1 MHTPS
6 QAVSTGHKTDILA
19 FAAGIWLLQQQSALP
34 GLFWAWLLLTLP
46 LLLYALRRGNP
57 FLRSLLRLG
66 LWLGFGFFWA
76 ASFAHWRLADALPEV
91 WEGRDIKVS
100 GVIASLPVTNER
112 GLRFEFDVE
121 HAATSGAKVPAHIQ
135 LSWFDD
141 GGFGRAAT
149 HAVPSLHPG
158 ERWELTVRLKR
169 PHGNANPYGFDYEA
183 WLLERNIR
191 ATGYVHE
198 AQGNRR
204 LAERVYRPGYLI
216 EVVREA
222 ASQRLSQVLGER
234 PYTGVLKAL
243 AIGEQSAISPAQWQV
258 FLRTGVNHLMS
269 ISGVHV
275 TMVSGLI
282 FALTYWLWRRS
293 QRLTLR
299 LPARKAAVV
308 TGAMAALVY
317 ALLSGFGVPTQR
329 TLFMLSVVAI
339 ALWLG
344 RTSRAFSVLSL
355 ALLAVLLL
363 DPWAVMSP
371 GFWLSFGA
379 VVLILYVS
387 AGRIGR
393 PHWLAEWGRVQWA
406 VTLGLVPALLAM
418 FQQVSIISPLANALA
433 IPLISLVVT
442 PLTLLGTIL
451 PLDFLLLLAHT
462 VMAWCMALL
471 TWFSELPAAVWQQ
484 HGPPPWSVI
493 VALCGV
499 LWLLLPRGF
508 PARWLGLLW
517 FAPLFLVQPPKP
529 GPGELWLTVLDVGQ
543 GLATVVRTQHHALL
557 YDAGPRFGG
566 DADSGSRIIV
576 PYLRGTGV
584 SHLDGMVITHDDID
598 HSGGAASVL
607 QSVPVG
613 WMISSLPEGSPMLT
627 GAGNK
632 FRCFAGQSWQWDG
645 VHFEIL
651 HPLWESYAREF
662 KDNDRGCV
670 LKISSAFGSV
680 LLPADIERWSEQ
692 DLLQRTPGLL
702 AANLLIV
709 PHHGSRTSSTDA
721 FIVAVNPTT
730 AIFTVG
736 YRNRFGHP
744 KPDVV
749 ERYLARGIKT
759 YRTDISGALDVHF
772 AAGGVSLQ
780 SQREMRRRYWQAAH

>member
-1 MHTPS
+1 M
-6 QAVSTGHKTDILA
+6 
-19 FAAGIWLLQQQSALP
+19 
-34 GLFWAWLLLTLP
+34 GLC
-46 LLLYALRRGNP
+46 
-57 FLRSLLRLG
+57 LG
-66 LWLGFGFFWA
+66 AGFFWA
-76 ASFAHWRLADALPEV
+76 AFFAQLRLADTLPER
-91 WEGRDIKVS
+91 WEGRDIQVS
-100 GVIASLPVTNER
+100 GVVSSLPVSNER

-121 HAATSGAKVPAHIQ
+121 RVIVAGAKVPAHIQ
-135 LSWFDD
+135 LSWFD
-141 GGFGRAAT
+141 GGFGKPAQ
-149 HAVPSLHPG
+149 HAIPPLHPG

-191 ATGYVHE
+191 ATGYVRDVVE
-198 AQGNRR
+198 NRR
-204 LAERVYRPGYLI
+204 VAQRVYRPAYLI

-222 ASQRLSQVLGER
+222 ASQRLSRVLGDS
-234 PYTGVLKAL
+234 PYAGVLKAL
-243 AIGEQSAISPAQWQV
+243 AIGEQSAISPPQWQV

-269 ISGVHV
+269 ISGLHV
-275 TMVSGLI
+275 TMVSSLI

-293 QRLTLR
+293 QRLTLH

-308 TGAMAALVY
+308 AGAVAALVY

-329 TLFMLSVVAI
+329 TLYMLSVVAI

-344 RTSRAFSVLSL
+344 RMSKSFTVLSL

-379 VVLILYVS
+379 VAVILYVS

-393 PHWLAEWGRVQWA
+393 PHWLAEWGKVQWA

-418 FQQVSIISPLANALA
+418 FQQVSIISPVANAVA

-451 PLDFLLLLAHT
+451 PLDFLLLAAHMF
-462 VMAWCMALL
+462 MAWCMTFL
-471 TWFSELPAAVWQQ
+471 TWLSALPAAVWQQ
-484 HGPPPWSVI
+484 HGPPAWTVV
-493 VALCGV
+493 VAMCGV

-508 PARWLGLLW
+508 PARWLGLIW

-529 GPGELWLTVLDVGQ
+529 GQGELWLTVLDVGQ

-584 SHLDGMVITHDDID
+584 SHLDGMVISHDDID
-598 HSGGAASVL
+598 HSGGAVSVL

-613 WMISSLPEGSPMLT
+613 WTASSLPEGTPMLLGET
-627 GAGNK
+627 NK
-632 FRCFAGQSWQWDG
+632 FRCFAGQTWEWDG
-645 VHFEIL
+645 VRFAML
-651 HPLWESYAREF
+651 HPGWESYTHEF

-670 LKISSAFGSV
+670 LKITSAFGSI
-680 LLPADIERWSEQ
+680 LLPADIERLSEH

-702 AANLLIV
+702 AANVLIV
-709 PHHGSRTSSTDA
+709 PHHGSRTSSTEA
-721 FIVAVNPTT
+721 FIEAVNPAT

-749 ERYLARGIKT
+749 ERYQARGIKT
-759 YRTDISGALDVHF
+759 YRSDSSGALDVHF
-772 AAGGVSLQ
+772 GAGGMSLQ
-780 SQREMRRRYWQAAH
+780 SQRELRRRYWQAVD